1 MSSETSARSANTSSP
16 DRPTD
21 EYLRGVTKSVG
32 VAPIHLGVLLT
43 EEMMRRLNTILADA
57 MIRCIVAISAFA

>member
-1 MSSETSARSANTSSP
+1 
-16 DRPTD
+16 
-21 EYLRGVTKSVG
+21 VG